1 MSRYQTAC
9 HAIAGAILG
18 MTLAGCT
25 TLEEKMATQVAAIP
39 DAQRAY
45 IVGSYRIECV
55 PRKEKC
61 HAAFNSITAHYG
73 NLADPTIFGA
83 WNVSEGGFGGNT
95 VYDFVD
101 PVAKEKGIYFC
112 QSLPAG
118 AYSLRSYS
126 YWNYDGGGNGYRLR
140 EEDHFDVPFQAIAGE
155 VVYLGDIKLTYGEGK
170 NLLGMRLI
178 IPGVVAL
185 SPGTPADA
193 QRAVAKCAEAARALP
208 MRSVPLQPPAGGH
221 PLVIAKP

>member
-1 MSRYQTAC
+1 MRRHQTTRL
-9 HAIAGAILG
+9 AIIAATLG
-18 MTLAGCT
+18 STLAGCT
-25 TLEEKMATQVAAIP
+25 TLEEKMAAQVAAIP

-45 IVGSYRIECV
+45 IVGSYRIECL

-61 HAAFNSITAHYG
+61 HSAFNSISAYYSNIATPPIG
-73 NLADPTIFGA
+73 GT

-101 PVAKEKGIYFC
+101 PAAKEKGIYFC

-118 AYSLRSYS
+118 DYALRSYS

-140 EEDHFDVPFQAIAGE
+140 EEDRFDVRFHAIAGE

-170 NLLGMRLI
+170 NLLGMKLI
-178 IPGVVAL
+178 VPGVVAL

-193 QRAVAKCAEAARALP
+193 QRALAKCAEAVRALP

-221 PLVIAKP
+221 PLVVANP